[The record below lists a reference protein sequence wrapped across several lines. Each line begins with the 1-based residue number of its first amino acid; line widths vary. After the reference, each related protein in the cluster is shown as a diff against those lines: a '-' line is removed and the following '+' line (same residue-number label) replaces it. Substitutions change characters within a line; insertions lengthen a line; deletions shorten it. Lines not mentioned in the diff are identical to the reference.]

1 MLKWLLI
8 PWFLPTRPLTGR
20 KLRFAQSAAV
30 TVTVASLLMFLI
42 SLPVRYTKLWRLAIS
57 SYSVLHNNT
66 SLQPWLIDEI
76 VLAFPKIALG
86 IEIGVML
93 LYFLN
98 AVFLFRL
105 RSHDWMALLTAAG
118 LTAFALHIT
127 PTLHSWMQLGEA
139 NTLIGSVFKIVGLGC
154 AFLFLYL
161 FPGGFYSPAWMRLF
175 FVGWLVWAVLW
186 LLFPHSI
193 FGFLDP
199 YTMAIPNFIVFMS
212 WWGVGIFSQI
222 YRYAKVSGP
231 LERQQTKYITFGA
244 TLLVI
249 GYSVMVPVREAML
262 KSANPLAASL
272 LFQMIAPYLYLLI
285 VGTIPILI
293 TLSILRY
300 RLWDID
306 IIIRRTL
313 VYTGLTAF
321 LGLLYYGVIILMQ
334 TLVAFVEGQQTALVT
349 AVSTLLIA
357 SLFTP
362 LRKRLQAEV
371 DRNFY
376 RQRYD
381 AEQALAEFAAAAR
394 SETNLE
400 ILTEKLSC
408 IVSDTLQP
416 EAVTLWLA
424 RASSP
429 PTDLDNSQSRFD
441 SELQRI

>member
-1 MLKWLLI
+1 
-8 PWFLPTRPLTGR
+8 
-20 KLRFAQSAAV
+20 
-30 TVTVASLLMFLI
+30 
-42 SLPVRYTKLWRLAIS
+42 
-57 SYSVLHNNT
+57 
-66 SLQPWLIDEI
+66 
-76 VLAFPKIALG
+76 
-86 IEIGVML
+86 
-93 LYFLN
+93 
-98 AVFLFRL
+98 
-105 RSHDWMALLTAAG
+105 
-118 LTAFALHIT
+118 
-127 PTLHSWMQLGEA
+127 
-139 NTLIGSVFKIVGLGC
+139 
-154 AFLFLYL
+154 
-161 FPGGFYSPAWMRLF
+161 
-175 FVGWLVWAVLW
+175 
-186 LLFPHSI
+186 
-193 FGFLDP
+193 
-199 YTMAIPNFIVFMS
+199 
-212 WWGVGIFSQI
+212 
-222 YRYAKVSGP
+222 
-231 LERQQTKYITFGA
+231 
-244 TLLVI
+244 
-249 GYSVMVPVREAML
+249 ML

-357 SLFTP
+357 SLFNP

-381 AEQALAEFAAAAR
+381 AEQALAEFAAVAR

-400 ILTEKLSC
+400 VLTEKLSC

-416 EAVTLWLA
+416 EVVSLWLA

-429 PTDLDNSQSRFD
+429 SPNPDNS
-441 SELQRI
+441 